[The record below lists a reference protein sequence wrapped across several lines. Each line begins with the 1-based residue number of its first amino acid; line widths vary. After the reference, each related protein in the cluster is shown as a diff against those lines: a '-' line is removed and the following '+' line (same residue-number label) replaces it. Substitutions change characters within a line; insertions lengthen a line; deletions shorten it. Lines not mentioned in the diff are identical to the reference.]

1 MIDIILDTLIDAL
14 KLLPFLFA
22 TFLVIEYIEHKL
34 KDKPRQKLQNSKYG
48 PVIGALLGAFPQC
61 GFSVAA
67 TNLYITRIISLGT
80 LIAIFL
86 STSDEM
92 LPILIANKTNPIII
106 IKIVSIKIIIGMIC
120 GIIID
125 LIYKKN
131 KKEEIEKSPY
141 EICEHSKCGCNNNI
155 IKSSLKH
162 TINILIF
169 IIIISFILNLS
180 LSYLGQDK
188 IKTLFL
194 NNNIFAPFISGLIG
208 LIPNCGASIVLTELY
223 LEDVITLGTS
233 LSGLLSGS
241 GIGLLVLIKQN
252 KNIKQNILIILTIYL
267 IGVISGI
274 IINLINIM

>member
-1 MIDIILDTLIDAL
+1 MKEFENKKDVELGKKIKESHRKVTEEELKENYGRVGKQILDVVE
-14 KLLPFLFA
+14 K
-22 TFLVIEYIEHKL
+22 
-34 KDKPRQKLQNSKYG
+34 
-48 PVIGALLGAFPQC
+48 
-61 GFSVAA
+61 
-67 TNLYITRIISLGT
+67 
-80 LIAIFL
+80 
-86 STSDEM
+86 
-92 LPILIANKTNPIII
+92 
-106 IKIVSIKIIIGMIC
+106 
-120 GIIID
+120 
-125 LIYKKN
+125 YKKN

-169 IIIISFILNLS
+169 IIIISFVLNLS

-208 LIPNCGASIVLTELY
+208 LIPNCGASIALTELY

-252 KNIKQNILIILTIYL
+252 KNIKQNTLIILTIYL